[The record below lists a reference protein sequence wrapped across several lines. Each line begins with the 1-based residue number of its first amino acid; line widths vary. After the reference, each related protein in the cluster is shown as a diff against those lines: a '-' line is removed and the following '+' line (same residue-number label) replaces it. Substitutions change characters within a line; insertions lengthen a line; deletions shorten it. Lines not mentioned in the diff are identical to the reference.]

1 MNLLE
6 ETLDFFRPSYNPE
19 ENIYGIVTS
28 MGIISWEDFKKI
40 AKNDEYNDSY
50 GYQEV
55 AIDLMIFHKNGI
67 LVRKDFCD
75 GAEGWENI
83 YMNFDKFN
91 LGPADISKIK
101 TFVGACWN
109 SLNEINEDK
118 NEN

>member
-6 ETLDFFRPSYNPE
+6 ETLDFFSSSYNSE
-19 ENIYGIVTS
+19 KNIYGIVTS

-50 GYQEV
+50 GCQEV

-91 LGPADISKIK
+91 LGPADMSKIK
-101 TFVGACWN
+101 TFVGGCWN
-109 SLNEINEDK
+109 SLKEINEDK

>member
-6 ETLDFFRPSYNPE
+6 ETLDFFRSSYNPE

-50 GYQEV
+50 GCQEV
-55 AIDLMIFHKNGI
+55 ATDLMIFHKNGI

-75 GAEGWENI
+75 GLEGWENI
-83 YMNFDKFN
+83 YMDFSTFK
-91 LGPADISKIK
+91 LEPADMSKIK
-101 TFVGACWN
+101 TFVGGCWN
-109 SLNEINEDK
+109 SLKEINEDK

>member
-6 ETLDFFRPSYNPE
+6 ETLDFFSSAYNHE

-40 AKNDEYNDSY
+40 AKNDNYNDSY
-50 GYQEV
+50 GCQEV
-55 AIDLMIFHKNGI
+55 AKDLMIFHKNGI

-91 LGPADISKIK
+91 LSPADMSKIK
-101 TFVGACWN
+101 TFVGGCWN
-109 SLNEINEDK
+109 SLKEINEDK

>member
-1 MNLLE
+1 MVLL
-6 ETLDFFRPSYNPE
+6 LL
-19 ENIYGIVTS
+19 
-28 MGIISWEDFKKI
+28 WELFHGKILKKI

-50 GYQEV
+50 GCQEV

-75 GAEGWENI
+75 GDECWKNI

-101 TFVGACWN
+101 TFVGGCWN
-109 SLNEINEDK
+109 SLKEINEDK

>member
-19 ENIYGIVTS
+19 
-28 MGIISWEDFKKI
+28 
-40 AKNDEYNDSY
+40 
-50 GYQEV
+50 
-55 AIDLMIFHKNGI
+55 
-67 LVRKDFCD
+67 
-75 GAEGWENI
+75 ENI

-101 TFVGACWN
+101 TFVGGHWN
-109 SLNEINEDK
+109 SLKEINEDK

>member
-6 ETLDFFRPSYNPE
+6 ETLDFFSSAYDFE
-19 ENIYGIVTS
+19 ENIYGVVTS
-28 MGIISWEDFKKI
+28 MGIISWENFKGI

-50 GYQEV
+50 GCQEV
-55 AIDLMIFHKNGI
+55 AKDLMIFHKNGI

-83 YMNFDKFN
+83 YINFADIK
-91 LGPADISKIK
+91 LEPADMSRIK
-101 TFVGACWN
+101 TFVGGCWN
-109 SLNEINEDK
+109 LLKEINEDK